1 MESRKCDLL
10 GGVWRRRVS
19 GISRSTNGHRPT
31 SGVRDSSHNNRGESR
46 DDMPAEQHSD
56 VNRGAWRW
64 VPSLYFA
71 QGIPYVVVMTVAVVM
86 LKRMGVGNST
96 IALST
101 SWLYLPWVI
110 KPLWSPLVQGV
121 GTRRG
126 WTALMQLFVGAGLAA
141 VGLAIPASDFLRYTL
156 AALALV
162 AVASATHDV
171 AADGFYM
178 LALTSHQQAWWVGI
192 RSTAYRLA
200 MIAGQG
206 LLVMFAGMLESS
218 TGLPTVAAIV
228 RAVDR
233 EPAAIAFDPAAAP
246 VATGDAQ
253 RVLTASDALEV
264 SLRGRPAGD
273 VKALIEQVR
282 RWNVEHGFYAAPE
295 SKAAVEEAE
304 PGWIA
309 QLEAFIGRHFG
320 RADPQ
325 RPANNMVGDAAVV
338 LMRLA
343 RPVGEDEQQV
353 VQFGRSR
360 GDANLQAV
368 EGERFVVSAKNWEQP
383 FAAVVQ
389 ADARLRAPAAARFEI
404 RSGNIPL
411 AWSATFFLLAG
422 VFTLLCGYHWFVL
435 PRPAADAP
443 PAAALGARRGG
454 AEFLIPFV
462 TFFQKPGIVGVLA
475 YLLLYRFAEAQ
486 LTKLAQP
493 FLLDAREV
501 GGLALTTGEV
511 GFVYGTI
518 GVAMLTLGG
527 LVGGFTAARYGLKRL
542 LWPMALAIHLPNV
555 AFIFLSQAR
564 PESLWVISAAVGI
577 EQFGYGFGFTAY
589 LLFALYISQGE
600 HQTVHYALCTGMM
613 ALGMMI
619 PGMWSGWLQE
629 LIGYQHF
636 FIWIMLATIPSFVAV
651 ALVRVDDNFGQENAV

>member
-1 MESRKCDLL
+1 M
-10 GGVWRRRVS
+10 
-19 GISRSTNGHRPT
+19 
-31 SGVRDSSHNNRGESR
+31 SSPAQAP
-46 DDMPAEQHSD
+46 DVKPAEPHSD
-56 VNRGAWRW
+56 VDGGAWRW

-86 LKRMGVGNST
+86 LKRMGVGNSA

-126 WTALMQLFVGAGLAA
+126 WTVLMQLLVGAGLAA
-141 VGLAIPASDFLRYTL
+141 AALAIPTHDFLRYTL

-178 LALTSHQQAWWVGI
+178 LALSSHQQAWWVGI

-206 LLVMFAGMLESS
+206 LLVMFAGVLESS
-218 TGLPTVAAIV
+218 TGLPTVDVAV
-228 RAVDR
+228 RAADV

-246 VATGDAQ
+246 VATGDEQ
-253 RVLTASDALEV
+253 RVLTASDALQV
-264 SLRGRPAGD
+264 SLRGRPAAE
-273 VKALIEQVR
+273 VKTLVEQVR
-282 RWNVEHGFYAAPE
+282 AWNVEHGFYAAPDP
-295 SKAAVEEAE
+295 KAAVDDEIEPGWVAQLEEFIRRKFGRAE
-304 PGWIA
+304 PG
-309 QLEAFIGRHFG
+309 
-320 RADPQ
+320 
-325 RPANNMVGDAAVV
+325 RPANDLAGDATVV

-343 RPVGEDEQQV
+343 RPVGEGEQQV

-360 GDANLQAV
+360 GDASLQAV

-389 ADARLRAPAAARFEI
+389 VDARLREPAEARFEI

-422 VFTLLCGYHWFVL
+422 MFTLLCAYHWFVL

-443 PAAALGARRGG
+443 PTPAAGARRGI
-454 AEFLIPFV
+454 AEFLIPFA

-511 GFVYGTI
+511 GFVYGTV

-527 LVGGFTAARYGLKRL
+527 LVGGFTAARFGLKRL

-555 AFIFLSQAR
+555 AFVFLSQAR
-564 PESLWVISAAVGI
+564 PENLWVTSAAVGI

-636 FIWIMLATIPSFVAV
+636 FIWIMLATIPSFLAV
-651 ALVRVDDNFGQENAV
+651 ALVRVDDNFGRKQEAAA